1 MAEYNEMKG
10 HIREMIPSEE
20 DNRRKE
26 VARRHVLHV
35 LANEK
40 VRLNDTI
47 GKNRTLKVDIDIMR
61 KEIVF
66 ARDSIEKMENQIDG
80 LKRKIKGLNQETVSG
95 NRIADETNNQ
105 ILAMKAQHEEE
116 KERFETIIK

>member
-1 MAEYNEMKG
+1 MKG